1 MLTSSPSS
9 CTLASRETRSRPRC
23 TLAHSPSV
31 SFSGSS
37 RVQDHMAWK
46 EDESDDGR
54 REAGGHNE
62 NGGDCCDEGRGD
74 EEEHDEMVAD
84 DDGVAHRGGIDK
96 EDIVL
101 IRHEERSPTAKK
113 ALNSATATTTEL
125 PAIPSSPFR
134 QNKTNSPGRTLN
146 PKKEIVVEVAMGRD
160 AENDAVS
167 IPCRR
172 RPLSVTTAAPASS
185 NYRIPFSGTTVP
197 SADSAAAAYSTSP
210 SPSARARKAA
220 SPPGLRLQHRHAHA
234 HLAVQ
239 QVRQIE
245 KQRRVGRAMRMMSKN
260 HNHPQPKTA
269 EQFYQWLS
277 TGTRTAPSVVPASN
291 QRRRRNDEKE
301 YRLGLGSSG
310 HDKSQT
316 ESERPQRRDITLLP
330 GEGDDAYGSG
340 AEGAVGARSDD
351 EDDNDDDDD
360 DDDDDD
366 EDTAVA
372 VATMMM
378 AMGSAHVGH
387 PQATVAPTTTT
398 GDTSTPAAPATEAAW
413 REASRIV
420 AECHE
425 RMVSVQE
432 NAKLKQ
438 QQLRLHNEHLSFLLE
453 ASKATIEQLQMR
465 LIFSKSASLVS
476 SSYSPT
482 MKQQEQHGGADSSVS
497 DEHITTNNNKSRPSI
512 SDVRDH
518 VESVLA
524 HQHVLLEEN
533 SALKRALLQCGCD
546 KCLEQYRIR
555 QRASSNATVPH
566 DVPLV
571 VQRTSRH
578 FTDSDPGV
586 TKAAG
591 TDSPLSNEIPIP
603 SVVPTD
609 DSASSSSKSPT
620 FRSRSPLHIAPV
632 DPSPEE
638 VDGAANS
645 GHERAC
651 GDVDIADPISIYPE
665 SNVPPD
671 EAVNHDV
678 VSADDAMGDAE
689 PNYKGVEA
697 SGHGDEDIM
706 EMGQDHRDAEDPL
719 AENCE
724 IVAERAKVAPGKRS
738 TRRARS
744 ESGGPSLGEYLTTQ
758 QDDMDA
764 SGSLAEREY
773 DRPYSRN
780 FAESIS
786 LLSSMSRITFKT
798 IDEDITVDC
807 SMVDDDTRQINDS
820 TARLDASAE
829 VSMMPIEPG
838 EGGQED
844 SLRTFGESNGSTPPN
859 RYYLVGSAS
868 SITTSL
874 SNNEHADSFRVSTH
888 SGEATVRNANRGGVP
903 GRSNLTAAAELRLG
917 RPRRGRKATVAPSL
931 HNPDVHDV
939 SLDQVFLSSDPSKFI
954 SSPALAPFAKSQVK
968 DPAESPSV
976 QSANRSELVP
986 PDAQPKDRGVW
997 QQKYVNSDDLYSS
1010 AVMSAMEKRKKG
1022 ASMPR
1027 HGRDSNSERF
1037 VAELS
1042 KCLQGG
1048 STHSTAS
1055 ETFLPPD
1062 PPIAYKVLAVPSA
1075 MRSPHPLSYDD
1086 ALVAAMSKES
1096 AHAAASGPT
1105 TGIAPSSASQRKG
1118 QWKAPTVFKSW
1129 K

>member
-1 MLTSSPSS
+1 
-9 CTLASRETRSRPRC
+9 
-23 TLAHSPSV
+23 
-31 SFSGSS
+31 
-37 RVQDHMAWK
+37 MAWK
-46 EDESDDGR
+46 KDESDDGR

-74 EEEHDEMVAD
+74 AEMEAD
-84 DDGVAHRGGIDK
+84 DDDAAHRGGIDN
-96 EDIVL
+96 EVTLL

-113 ALNSATATTTEL
+113 ALNSATATTTDR

-146 PKKEIVVEVAMGRD
+146 PKKEIVVVAMGRG
-160 AENDAVS
+160 AEKDSVS
-167 IPCRR
+167 NPSRR
-172 RPLSVTTAAPASS
+172 RPSSVATTAPGSS
-185 NYRIPFSGTTVP
+185 HVRPPFSGADVP
-197 SADSAAAAYSTSP
+197 ADSTAAAYSTALSP
-210 SPSARARKAA
+210 SVRARKSA
-220 SPPGLRLQHRHAHA
+220 SPPGPRLQHRHAHA

-245 KQRRVGRAMRMMSKN
+245 KQRRVGRAMRIMSKN
-260 HNHPQPKTA
+260 QSNHPPPKTA

-277 TGTRTAPSVVPASN
+277 TGTITALSVVPVSN

-310 HDKSQT
+310 HDISQPR
-316 ESERPQRRDITLLP
+316 SERPQGRDITLLP
-330 GEGDDAYGSG
+330 GEGDDAGSFGSG
-340 AEGAVGARSDD
+340 AEGAVGARRDD
-351 EDDNDDDDD
+351 ENDN
-360 DDDDDD
+360 DDD

-378 AMGSAHVGH
+378 TMGSAHVGH
-387 PQATVAPTTTT
+387 PEATVAPTTTT
-398 GDTSTPAAPATEAAW
+398 GDTSTPAASATEAAW

-432 NAKLKQ
+432 NATLKQ
-438 QQLRLHNEHLSFLLE
+438 QQLRLHNEHLLLLLE
-453 ASKATIEQLQMR
+453 ASKVTIEQLQMR
-465 LIFSKSASLVS
+465 LIFSKSSALVPL
-476 SSYSPT
+476 SYSPT
-482 MKQQEQHGGADSSVS
+482 MKQQELHGGADSSVNE
-497 DEHITTNNNKSRPSI
+497 EHSTTNINDKKSRPSI
-512 SDVRDH
+512 SDIRDH

-533 SALKRALLQCGCD
+533 AALKRALLQCGCD
-546 KCLEQYRIR
+546 TCLEQYRIR
-555 QRASSNATVPH
+555 LRASSNATRHH
-566 DVPLV
+566 DVPRSLPSGLAPDPD
-571 VQRTSRH
+571 R
-578 FTDSDPGV
+578 SDPSV
-586 TKAAG
+586 T
-591 TDSPLSNEIPIP
+591 PVSNEIPIP
-603 SVVPTD
+603 SMAPTD
-609 DSASSSSKSPT
+609 DSTSSSSKSST
-620 FRSRSPLHIAPV
+620 FRSRSPIHIAPV

-638 VDGAANS
+638 VAGPAS
-645 GHERAC
+645 VVHERAC
-651 GDVDIADPISIYPE
+651 GDVDLADPISIYPE
-665 SNVPPD
+665 TNVPLD
-671 EAVNHDV
+671 KAVDHEEGT
-678 VSADDAMGDAE
+678 ADDAMGDDE
-689 PNYKGVEA
+689 SGFESLEA
-697 SGHGDEDIM
+697 SEHEGEATMDI
-706 EMGQDHRDAEDPL
+706 GQDPRDVNDPL
-719 AENCE
+719 AENSD
-724 IVAERAKVAPGKRS
+724 IVAERVKVAAGMRP

-744 ESGGPSLGEYLTTQ
+744 ETGGPSLGEYLTTQ

-764 SGSLAEREY
+764 SGSLAEHEY
-773 DRPYSRN
+773 DRRYSRN

-807 SMVDDDTRQINDS
+807 SMVDDDARQINDS
-820 TARLDASAE
+820 TARLGASAD
-829 VSMMPIEPG
+829 VSMMPIEPGG

-859 RYYLVGSAS
+859 RHYLVGSAS

-888 SGEATVRNANRGGVP
+888 SGEATVRNANRGGEP
-903 GRSNLTAAAELRLG
+903 GRSNLPAPAELRLG
-917 RPRRGRKATVAPSL
+917 RPRRGRKATVAPTL

-954 SSPALAPFAKSQVK
+954 SSPALAPFAAKSPVK

-976 QSANRSELVP
+976 QSANRSAEVQ

-997 QQKYVNSDDLYSS
+997 QQKYLNSDDLYSS

-1062 PPIAYKVLAVPSA
+1062 PPIAYKALAVPSA